1 MQSAPENRSFKYR
14 LRRLAACAVVA
25 VVIAATLRA
34 IEGADASLPD
44 NRATNSGKPL
54 VFRPADSVALD
65 RDDLEAAKQTIDWP
79 ALIANRPNYS
89 ADQTGLLTQMHFA
102 AADGGTN
109 PLRQPRLAAA
119 EPSAATDAVPPSPMP
134 DVAAPTESGP
144 IVAPPAKTHPPVAPA
159 DSPSSGV
166 VEPLPEGY
174 PTDGGPPLMSPHG
187 DLPGGIWPHDYLRHQ
202 LAEPL
207 VGASWCNE
215 PYHVDWF
222 LGVIRGTEI
231 IRDRVDQNVGV
242 VGGFRL
248 GWDYDLY
255 WGLETRLGFSS
266 LEDQPENA
274 PLAGSADK
282 VVLWDS
288 SLLYYPWGD
297 SRWRPYIGLGLGLS
311 EFRFTDDLGDQIR
324 RNLLELPF
332 GVGLKYRLHD
342 WLTLRAD
349 VTDNLALGS
358 SGLATMNNV
367 SFTTGLE
374 FRFGGCH
381 QNYWPWEPASAR

>member
-1 MQSAPENRSFKYR
+1 VVA
-14 LRRLAACAVVA
+14 LAAVLRLAVA
-25 VVIAATLRA
+25 
-34 IEGADASLPD
+34 ADAPLPD

-54 VFRPADSVALD
+54 VFRSADSVSLD
-65 RDDLEAAKQTIDWP
+65 RDDLDAAKQSIDWP
-79 ALIANRPNYS
+79 ALIANRPDHS

-102 AADGGTN
+102 IGDGAAN
-109 PLRQPRLAAA
+109 PLRQPRFAVV
-119 EPSAATDAVPPSPMP
+119 EPTAATADTVPPSPPP
-134 DVAAPTESGP
+134 DLTASTELGP
-144 IVAPPAKTHPPVAPA
+144 INAPPAKTHPQFAPA
-159 DSPSSGV
+159 NGLPNGV
-166 VEPLPEGY
+166 VEPQPEDY
-174 PTDGGPPLMSPHG
+174 PTDGGPPQMTPHG

-202 LAEPL
+202 FAEPL

-222 LGVIRGTEI
+222 LGMIRGTEI
-231 IRDRVDQNVGV
+231 IRDRIDQNVGV
-242 VGGFRL
+242 VGGVRL

-266 LEDQPENA
+266 LEDQPVDA

-282 VVLWDS
+282 VILWDS

-297 SRWRPYIGLGLGLS
+297 SRWRPYISLGLGLS
-311 EFRFTDDLGDQIR
+311 EFRFTDEFGDQIR

-349 VTDNLALGS
+349 VTDNLAFGS

-367 SFTTGLE
+367 SFTTGME

-381 QNYWPWEPASAR
+381 QNYWPWEPASAH